1 MAVVSIKGVFMGA
14 NVREREYEGNKRTEI
29 LIDVYQ
35 QDSPDAD
42 KVVQIKTDDIQLLN
56 QLNSEYAMG
65 SIFECT
71 ATVNAYKNKAYYKLL
86 KVVG

>member
-35 QDSPDAD
+35 HESPDAD
-42 KVVQIKTDDIQLLN
+42 KVVQIKTDDISLLN
-56 QLNSEYAMG
+56 HLNKEYSMG
-65 SIFECT
+65 SIFECL
-71 ATVNAYKNKAYYKLL
+71 ATVNAYKNKAYYRLVKL
-86 KVVG
+86 VG